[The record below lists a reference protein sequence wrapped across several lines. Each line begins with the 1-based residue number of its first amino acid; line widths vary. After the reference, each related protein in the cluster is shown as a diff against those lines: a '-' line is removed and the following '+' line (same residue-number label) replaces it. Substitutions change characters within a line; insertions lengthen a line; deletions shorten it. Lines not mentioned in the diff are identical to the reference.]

1 MELIVTYPKCYNKCF
16 AIKFTRYFSKHVH
29 FAKIGETKH
38 FKEIPG
44 PIRLPIIGN
53 LYQYKFGKHKVEKYH
68 MVLEDLYKQYGPL
81 VRQDLGTNTIIH
93 VFDPDDIKTVYIN
106 EGTTPYV
113 VPLQE
118 TVQLYRKTRD
128 MSLGLGN
135 VNGEEWYKLR
145 SAVRKMMLR
154 KREVHYYLPLVQ
166 EVARDLVKH
175 IIKKRGA
182 NGEVENLA
190 DEIAKWSHESAGMVC
205 FENRLS
211 SFDDNEAGERA
222 QAMINA
228 NKVMFKLSSQLKFS
242 LPIYMYIKTPK
253 WKKLIQAED
262 FFYGMAV
269 HYINTT
275 IEKIENL
282 IQRNE
287 LPEGKYNFL
296 TYLLSRKELNRKDI
310 TIITFSLFTD
320 GLSTTV
326 PALLYNLY
334 CLATNPEVQEKAY
347 QEIQDNLKRE
357 DVITYSTIQK
367 LSYLKAVVK
376 ETFRLY
382 PTGTEIS
389 RIIQKDLV
397 LSGYHVPAGS
407 HVNLSPH
414 VHFKSNK
421 YFSRASEFLPERW
434 IRGNETSDV
443 HPYLLTPFGHG
454 VRTCAGMRFAEQ
466 DLHVALCSILLNFKL
481 KYPVSE
487 PLEQIYSTLL
497 FPDGPVK
504 VQFISRN

>member
-1 MELIVTYPKCYNKCF
+1 MGWYVTMELIVTYPKCYNKCF

-106 EGTTPYV
+106 E
-113 VPLQE
+113 
-118 TVQLYRKTRD
+118 
-128 MSLGLGN
+128 
-135 VNGEEWYKLR
+135 
-145 SAVRKMMLR
+145 A
-154 KREVHYYLPLVQ
+154 
-166 EVARDLVKH
+166 
-175 IIKKRGA
+175 
-182 NGEVENLA
+182 
-190 DEIAKWSHESAGMVC
+190 AGMVC